1 MGDAKSW
8 EYLLGAIGLGLMF
21 GLSGAGSAIGLVSGG
36 SAAVGALRKRKEIFG
51 LCLVLAGLPAT
62 QGLFGFVAYIIFS
75 SHLGPD
81 INMLT
86 ACVVFGAGLGMSLV
100 NLVSA
105 IKMGQ
110 ITSAGITSMGMGHDV
125 FVNTLVLAAFPEF
138 YAILGLVG
146 GILMNGLIPLQP

>member
-1 MGDAKSW
+1 MGDTKVW
-8 EYLLGAIGLGLMF
+8 EYLLSAIGLGLMF

-36 SAAVGALRKRKEIFG
+36 SAVVGALRKRKEIFG
-51 LCLVLAGLPAT
+51 LGLVLAGLPAT
-62 QGLFGFVAYIIFS
+62 QGLFGFVAFILFS
-75 SHLGPD
+75 GHLTPNID
-81 INMLT
+81 MMT
-86 ACVVFGAGLGMSLV
+86 ASIMFGAGVGMGLV

-110 ITSAGITSMGMGHDV
+110 ITSAGVTSMGMGNDV

-146 GILMNGLIPLQP
+146 GILMNGLIQ

>member
-1 MGDAKSW
+1 MGDAKGW
-8 EYLLGAIGLGLMF
+8 EYLLAAIGLGLMF
-21 GLSGAGSAIGLVSGG
+21 GVSGAGSAIGLVSGG
-36 SAAVGALRKRKEIFG
+36 SATVGALRKRKEIFG

-75 SHLGPD
+75 SQLTPNID
-81 INMLT
+81 MLS
-86 ACVVFGAGLGMSLV
+86 ASIVFGAGLGMALV
-100 NLVSA
+100 NLISA

-110 ITSAGITSMGMGHDV
+110 ITSAGITSMGMGNDV

-146 GILMNGLIPLQP
+146 GILMNGLIPAH

>member
-1 MGDAKSW
+1 MVDANVW
-8 EYLLGAIGLGLMF
+8 GYLLGAVGLGLMF
-21 GLSGAGSAIGLVSGG
+21 GVSGAGSAIGLVSGG
-36 SAAVGALRKRKEIFG
+36 AAAVGALRKRKEIFG

-75 SHLGPD
+75 SHLTPE
-81 INMLT
+81 INMFS
-86 ACVVFGAGLGMSLV
+86 ACVMFGAGLGMALV

-110 ITSAGITSMGMGHDV
+110 ITSAGITSMGLGNDV

-146 GILMNGLIPLQP
+146 GILMNGLIPV

>member
-1 MGDAKSW
+1 MEETKVW
-8 EYLLGAIGLGLMF
+8 EYLLSSIGLGLMF

-36 SAAVGALRKRKEIFG
+36 SAVVGALRKRKEIFG

-62 QGLFGFVAYIIFS
+62 QGLFGFVAYILFS
-75 SHLGPD
+75 SHLTPD
-81 INMLT
+81 ISMMT
-86 ACVVFGAGLGMSLV
+86 ACIMFGAGVGMGLV

-110 ITSAGITSMGMGHDV
+110 VTSAGITSMGLGNDV

-146 GILMNGLIPLQP
+146 GILMNGLVV

>member
-1 MGDAKSW
+1 MGETKVL
-8 EYLLGAIGLGLMF
+8 EFLLASVGLGLMF

-36 SAAVGALRKRKEIFG
+36 SAVVGALRKRKEIFG

-75 SHLGPD
+75 THLTQD
-81 INMLT
+81 INMMA
-86 ACVVFGAGLGMSLV
+86 ACVMFGAGAGMGLV
-100 NLVSA
+100 NLISA

-110 ITSAGITSMGMGHDV
+110 VTSAGITSMGLGNDV

-146 GILMNGLIPLQP
+146 GILMNGLIT